1 MLRKVENLA
10 GVPFFRDRGCDLV
23 CKVVVSKSGYSESDV
38 AMALAILKDSTLAEI
53 EPIRWGGWKAEQPM
67 YPASV
72 VKLFYLAH
80 YHWLLAEGTVMPTP
94 EHGRALSDMIKDSS
108 NDATGLIVDILSGTT
123 GGPELHDEELRMW
136 MNRRQSTNRFLKDLG
151 FANLNVCQKTWN
163 EGPYGRELQGY
174 GRDRELRNSLAA
186 SHAVKMMALIGRKAL
201 SGSESMLELLSRP
214 IPAEGGPPDFQSQA
228 FIGGALPAGFRLWS
242 KAGYVTDERHD
253 VAFIEFPTELKI
265 TMAIFTHGKAVS
277 PAIVPRVAKTF
288 FEQFENFSEM
298 INEDL
303 SNFRES

>member
-1 MLRKVENLA
+1 MEHLA
-10 GVPFFRDRGCDLV
+10 GVSFHRDPRCDSLCENIV
-23 CKVVVSKSGYSESDV
+23 TMSGFAESDV
-38 AMALAILKDSTLAEI
+38 AMALAILNNS
-53 EPIRWGGWKAEQPM
+53 EPVRWGGWKSEQPM

-80 YHWLLAEGTVMPTP
+80 YYCLVDAGKVTPTP
-94 EHGRALSDMIKDSS
+94 EHQRALSDMIRDSS
-108 NDATGLIVDILSGTT
+108 NDATGLIVDILSETT
-123 GGPELHDEELRMW
+123 GGPELDEAALRIW
-136 MNRRQSTNRFLKDLG
+136 MDRRQATNRYLTDLG

-174 GRDRELRNSLAA
+174 GRDREFRNSLAA
-186 SHAVKMMALIGRKAL
+186 SHAVKLMALIGKKAL
-201 SGSESMLELLSRP
+201 PGSYSMLELLSRP
-214 IPAEGGPPDFQSQA
+214 IPSDGGLVDFQSQA
-228 FIGGALPAGFRLWS
+228 FIGSALPAGFRLWS

-253 VAFIEFPTELKI
+253 VALIEFPTGLKI

-288 FEQFENFSEM
+288 FEQFENFPEM
-298 INEDL
+298 INKDL